1 MSAITYNID
10 KQMYEYLDTAVSF
23 TGAIA
28 DSLDE
33 SKKKK
38 KYSFV
43 FYNILMK

>member
-1 MSAITYNID
+1 
-10 KQMYEYLDTAVSF
+10 MYEHLDTAVSF

-28 DSLDE
+28 DSLGE
-33 SKKKK
+33 SKKKKK